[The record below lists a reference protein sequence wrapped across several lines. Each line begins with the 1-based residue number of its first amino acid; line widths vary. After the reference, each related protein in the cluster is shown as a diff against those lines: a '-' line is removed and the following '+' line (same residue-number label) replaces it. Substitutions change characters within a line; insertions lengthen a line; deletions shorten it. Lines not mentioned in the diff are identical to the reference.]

1 MNFIEVSKK
10 IMSGEKIYNL
20 PLRVCFYARV
30 STDSDV
36 QLNSLENQLSYY
48 ENYIKSK
55 EDWTYIKGYIDEGI
69 SGVRVEKR
77 KSFQEMIEDAKAGK
91 FDY

>member
-1 MNFIEVSKK
+1 MSFIEISRL
-10 IMSGEKIYNL
+10 ILNGEKIYNI

-48 ENYIKSK
+48 EN
-55 EDWTYIKGYIDEGI
+55 
-69 SGVRVEKR
+69 
-77 KSFQEMIEDAKAGK
+77 
-91 FDY
+91 

>member
-1 MNFIEVSKK
+1 MSFIEISRL
-10 IMSGEKIYNL
+10 ILNGEKIYNI

-55 EDWTYIKGYIDEGI
+55 PNWTYVKGYIDEGI
-69 SGVRVEKR
+69 SGVREK
-77 KSFQEMIEDAKAGK
+77 KCFQTNDS
-91 FDY
+91 